1 LIKHL
6 RTFFSDLQEGE
17 WLPCRF
23 DAARA
28 LATPASVRRLIGPDL
43 RIVSDDSWAK
53 LLWAGLNITENDWRK
68 KNRIEGLANTVV
80 YPLYLLKAVALVWL
94 FSGLRNDEIRR
105 LRLGCIRWENNS
117 GTEFEKAD
125 QKTCLLDVQVN
136 KTNVAFTKPVD
147 AVLGVAIDKETC

>member
-1 LIKHL
+1 
-6 RTFFSDLQEGE
+6 
-17 WLPCRF
+17 
-23 DAARA
+23 
-28 LATPASVRRLIGPDL
+28 LIGPDL